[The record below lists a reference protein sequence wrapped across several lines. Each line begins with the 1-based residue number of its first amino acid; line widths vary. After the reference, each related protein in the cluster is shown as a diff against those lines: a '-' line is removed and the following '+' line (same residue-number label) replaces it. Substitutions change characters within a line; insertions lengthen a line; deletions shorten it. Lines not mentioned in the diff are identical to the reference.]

1 VLFFHMK
8 NAKWNQPEKLIRS
21 DIKTYYAYFPAYF
34 IEKDIRLNF
43 LDDKNYEHKTFFHRD
58 DKTKD
63 GNRIIITSNG
73 MTKTNCS
80 LLNSIHIIQTK
91 WFF

>member
-63 GNRIIITSNG
+63 VTE
-73 MTKTNCS
+73 
-80 LLNSIHIIQTK
+80 L
-91 WFF
+91 